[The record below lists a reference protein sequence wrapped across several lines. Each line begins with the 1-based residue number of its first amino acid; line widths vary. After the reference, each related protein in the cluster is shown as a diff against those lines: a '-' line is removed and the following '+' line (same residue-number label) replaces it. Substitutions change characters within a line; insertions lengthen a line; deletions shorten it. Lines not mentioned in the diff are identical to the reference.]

1 MATTK
6 KATTGAEAFETMTT
20 LSPES
25 LKEGYEKIAEGFT
38 SFADLQKNSMD
49 AFMTATGAFTKGAEK
64 LASEQGTFIKSLF
77 EDGVASAKA
86 ASGSKSVQE
95 TMDLNSEFLRGAVEK
110 NLSQFNKVADIC
122 METTKDTV
130 EPLTARYGELVEKIQ
145 SFRP

>member
-6 KATTGAEAFETMTT
+6 KATDGAEVFETLTT

-25 LKEGYEKIAEGFT
+25 LKEGYEKMSEGFT
-38 SFADLQKNSMD
+38 AFADLQKNSME
-49 AFMTATGAFTKGAEK
+49 AMMAAAGVFTKGAEK
-64 LASEQGTFIKSLF
+64 LASEQSAFVKSLF

-86 ASGSKSVQE
+86 VSGTKNVQE
-95 TMDLNSEFLRGAVEK
+95 AMELNSDFLRGAVEK
-110 NLSQFNKVADIC
+110 NLGQFNKVADIC
-122 METTKDTV
+122 METSKDAA